1 MKSKILTLV
10 LNKNTCKTKILSKK
24 NGNVTSLIVG
34 LLLFMIVTIIVI
46 SNYRVSML
54 SEVLYN
60 IDDMITASTLGAAVP
75 NEDAFRKNE
84 VNDCEQGQLVFQD
97 ALKWSSNKQ
106 NYYSTEWNTL
116 LSEANSKFIGNGRY
130 DAAQISAQTSD
141 LKTKDYVKSFER
153 IGNGQTSSAN
163 EFSKYIEKKTQN
175 RTIKSNND
183 TLKNEINNL
192 LDLMYTNISQSSLS
206 APKIT
211 NICNSNA
218 GFTSDTIDKLSLK
231 KSSTINKT
239 FIGGFM
245 TSDMEIT
252 RLQFYDVYRYTL
264 AKRHVYASPYM
275 QYKVNN
281 VSGYTWDGNN
291 IDGTPTTVP
300 KITLAN
306 GTSTNAVKDMVNAT
320 KKESGNIT
328 SGITIAVEKW
338 VGPEIGNEEKFK
350 DLMVTL
356 YPAMVVP
363 GRIPSWMTGITES
376 DYSMY
381 ILMRALWKEDCD
393 AWNNRGTNP
402 LVFWED
408 TGITVQTSW
417 WDYVS
422 GGKTYTNPYNKVYG
436 FLWNNSST
444 SVITINNNTLVK
456 DDLNRKLLPI
466 EGVTTYMYTR
476 GTSTVKGQYTS
487 LANSGDT
494 TSLSN
499 KDKHT
504 RVRLGDYNLDGSSD
518 DTSTVGKIYEK
529 RKLGY
534 DSKNI
539 ETPVYMYNSGI
550 YTEVAYRLAA
560 FPYNSDNNR
569 IFNLDAMLTVPVVQQ
584 RLVTLMKTDLTNTK

>member
-1 MKSKILTLV
+1 MKNKIIALV
-10 LNKNTCKTKILSKK
+10 LNKEVCKTKILNKK
-24 NGNVTSLIVG
+24 NGNVTSLVVG

-163 EFSKYIEKKTQN
+163 EFSKYIERKTQN
-175 RTIKSNND
+175 RTIKSSNA

-192 LDLMYTNISQSSLS
+192 LDLMYTNISQSSVS
-206 APKIT
+206 APKIA

-306 GTSTNAVKDMVNAT
+306 GTETNAVKDMVNAT
-320 KKESGNIT
+320 KKESGNTT
-328 SGITIAVEKW
+328 SSITIAVEKW

-436 FLWNNSST
+436 FLWNNRST
-444 SVITINNNTLVK
+444 SAIAINNNTLVK

-487 LANSGDT
+487 LANSSDT
-494 TSLSN
+494 TSFSN

-504 RVRLGDYNLDGSSD
+504 KIRLGDYNLDGSSD
-518 DTSTVGKIYEK
+518 DASTVGKIYEK

-534 DSKNI
+534 NSNNT

>member
-1 MKSKILTLV
+1 MKNKIIALV
-10 LNKNTCKTKILSKK
+10 LNKEVCKTKILNKK
-24 NGNVTSLIVG
+24 NGNVTSLVVG

-175 RTIKSNND
+175 RTIKSSNV

-192 LDLMYTNISQSSLS
+192 LDLMYTNISQSSVS
-206 APKIT
+206 APKIA

-275 QYKVNN
+275 QYKVNGI
-281 VSGYTWDGNN
+281 SGYTWDGNN

-306 GTSTNAVKDMVNAT
+306 GTETNAVKDMVNAT
-320 KKESGNIT
+320 KKESGNTT
-328 SGITIAVEKW
+328 SSITIAVEKW

-436 FLWNNSST
+436 FLWNNRST
-444 SVITINNNTLVK
+444 SAIAINNNTLVK

-487 LANSGDT
+487 LANSSDT
-494 TSLSN
+494 TSFSN

-504 RVRLGDYNLDGSSD
+504 KIRLGDYNLDGSSD
-518 DTSTVGKIYEK
+518 DASTVGKIYEK

-534 DSKNI
+534 NSNNT

-560 FPYNSDNNR
+560 FPYNSNNNR

>member
-141 LKTKDYVKSFER
+141 LKTKDYVQSFER

-175 RTIKSNND
+175 RTIKSSNA

-206 APKIT
+206 APKIA

-264 AKRHVYASPYM
+264 AKRHVYASPYFK
-275 QYKVNN
+275 YKVNN

-306 GTSTNAVKDMVNAT
+306 GTTTNAVKDMVNAT
-320 KKESGNIT
+320 KKESDNTT
-328 SGITIAVEKW
+328 SGITIDVEKW

-381 ILMRALWKEDCD
+381 ILMKALWENDCN

-436 FLWNNSST
+436 FLWNNRST
-444 SVITINNNTLVK
+444 SVIAINNNTLVK

-487 LANSGDT
+487 LANSSDT

-534 DSKNI
+534 NSNNT

>member
-141 LKTKDYVKSFER
+141 LKTKDYVQSFER

-175 RTIKSNND
+175 RTIKSSNA

-206 APKIT
+206 APKIA

-264 AKRHVYASPYM
+264 AKRHVYASPYFK
-275 QYKVNN
+275 YKVNN

-291 IDGTPTTVP
+291 ID
-300 KITLAN
+300 
-306 GTSTNAVKDMVNAT
+306 
-320 KKESGNIT
+320 
-328 SGITIAVEKW
+328 
-338 VGPEIGNEEKFK
+338 EIG
-350 DLMVTL
+350 
-356 YPAMVVP
+356 
-363 GRIPSWMTGITES
+363 
-376 DYSMY
+376 
-381 ILMRALWKEDCD
+381 RAH
-393 AWNNRGTNP
+393 
-402 LVFWED
+402 V
-408 TGITVQTSW
+408 
-417 WDYVS
+417 
-422 GGKTYTNPYNKVYG
+422 
-436 FLWNNSST
+436 
-444 SVITINNNTLVK
+444 
-456 DDLNRKLLPI
+456 
-466 EGVTTYMYTR
+466 
-476 GTSTVKGQYTS
+476 
-487 LANSGDT
+487 
-494 TSLSN
+494 
-499 KDKHT
+499 
-504 RVRLGDYNLDGSSD
+504 
-518 DTSTVGKIYEK
+518 
-529 RKLGY
+529 
-534 DSKNI
+534 
-539 ETPVYMYNSGI
+539 
-550 YTEVAYRLAA
+550 
-560 FPYNSDNNR
+560 
-569 IFNLDAMLTVPVVQQ
+569 
-584 RLVTLMKTDLTNTK
+584 

>member
-1 MKSKILTLV
+1 MKSKIIALV
-10 LNKNTCKTKILSKK
+10 LNKEVCKTKILNKK
-24 NGNVTSLIVG
+24 NGNVTSLVVG

-106 NYYSTEWNTL
+106 NYYSTEWDTL

-175 RTIKSNND
+175 RTIKSSND

-206 APKIT
+206 APKIA

-264 AKRHVYASPYM
+264 AKRHVYASPYFK
-275 QYKVNN
+275 YKVNG
-281 VSGYTWDGNN
+281 VSGYTWDGNK

-300 KITLAN
+300 KITLAD

-320 KKESGNIT
+320 KKESGNTT
-328 SGITIAVEKW
+328 SGITIAVEDW
-338 VGPEIGNEEKFK
+338 ADHTILDNEEKFK
-350 DLMVTL
+350 DLMVKL
-356 YPAMVVP
+356 YPAMAVP
-363 GRIPSWMTGITES
+363 GRLPSWMAGTS
-376 DYSMY
+376 DFSMY
-381 ILMRALWKEDCD
+381 ILMEALWENDCN

-436 FLWNNSST
+436 FLWNNRST
-444 SVITINNNTLVK
+444 SVITINNNTLVT

-487 LANSGDT
+487 LANSSDT
-494 TSLSN
+494 TSFSN

-504 RVRLGDYNLDGSSD
+504 KIRLGDYNLDGSSD

-534 DSKNI
+534 DSNNT